1 MAGAS
6 VEGVSRLSGKLN
18 TIATQTPSIV
28 QTSLLAGAQ
37 PVVNAAKRD
46 VPKLTGNLSR
56 SLHAEATGDKE
67 VTVGTDVEYAG
78 YVEMGTSRMQGRPY
92 LRPALAENQKEVVSR
107 VQASYKK
114 LLQSQAG

>member
-1 MAGAS
+1 M
-6 VEGVSRLSGKLN
+6 EGVSRLSGKLN
-18 TIATQTPSIV
+18 TIANQTPSIV
-28 QTSLLAGAQ
+28 QTALLAGAQ

-56 SLHAEATGDKE
+56 SIHAEATGEKE
-67 VTVGTDVEYAG
+67 VTVGTNVEYSV

-92 LRPALAENQKEVVSR
+92 LRPALAENQKAVVSR
-107 VQASYKK
+107 VQSAYKQ